1 MSIRMLIASFIHLSW
16 LSSTILAPIPLSMA
30 SIPLFRWRD
39 LTQRGREVSLLKK
52 KIEQE
57 AVGGGATR
65 LRVGEA
71 GSAAKM
77 GGGGT
82 RIGMGY
88 GKDDAKHIMNT
99 RPCVRV
105 HSARCQKV
113 KNKWFSAKDEKHH
126 PDWME
131 TEYQSPPR
139 ASAADKGEWQI
150 VWHPRSRPN
159 TVTVPTRKVMQ
170 TLKDDEEMQRL
181 KTRLAKELIAKGG
194 SGTDPGPLGNN
205 PPDGQRSQGSPIVT
219 ARDGARPQRDQL
231 ASQASNR
238 SRLPT
243 GASRGT
249 QRALHTGGSGLKS
262 ERERPASTLA
272 VLNEVA
278 VVSPAAGSRV
288 GTALTRASRVSK
300 ASAASRRSRSSVGTS
315 STLTRNSGEL
325 LARIKGLE
333 DALLQEKTLRERMQ
347 SMLALEA
354 FAESS

>member
-1 MSIRMLIASFIHLSW
+1 M
-16 LSSTILAPIPLSMA
+16 
-30 SIPLFRWRD
+30 
-39 LTQRGREVSLLKK
+39 GRPDC
-52 KIEQE
+52 
-57 AVGGGATR
+57 
-65 LRVGEA
+65 VGEA

-194 SGTDPGPLGNN
+194 SGADRGPPGNDPQ
-205 PPDGQRSQGSPIVT
+205 DGQRSQGSPIVT

-249 QRALHTGGSGLKS
+249 QRALHTGGPGLKS

-278 VVSPAAGSRV
+278 VDSPAAGSRV